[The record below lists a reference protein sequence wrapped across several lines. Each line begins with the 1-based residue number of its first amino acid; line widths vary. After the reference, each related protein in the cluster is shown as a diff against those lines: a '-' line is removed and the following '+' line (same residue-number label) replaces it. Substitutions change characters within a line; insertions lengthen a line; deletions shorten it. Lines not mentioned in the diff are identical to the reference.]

1 MQVGPVL
8 LHTKQGVA
16 AAGKLHLI
24 IIHQGVQKG
33 FQRARV
39 RAALEHSRVSNQP
52 PPDHHGIQ
60 TGILGLQGIDF
71 GKRAD
76 ISVETQRISAVFHGI
91 GEPFPVHLAFIKLFP
106 HPRVDGQLPDGIAVV
121 QLQNGGKFLCRF
133 QSQPVFYGNGK
144 GRTGKYFVKKPLQ
157 FA

>member
-8 LHTKQGVA
+8 LHAEQGVA

-39 RAALEHSRVSNQP
+39 RAAPEHSRVSNQP

-60 TGILGLQGIDF
+60 AGKRFLQSVDIGEGADIPVEAQGIF
-71 GKRAD
+71 TVLYG
-76 ISVETQRISAVFHGI
+76 V
-91 GEPFPVHLAFIKLFP
+91 GEPFPVYLTLIKLLS
-106 HPRVDGQLPDGIAVV
+106 HPWVDGQLPDGIAVA

-133 QSQPVFYGNGK
+133 QPQPGFYGNG
-144 GRTGKYFVKKPLQ
+144 
-157 FA
+157 